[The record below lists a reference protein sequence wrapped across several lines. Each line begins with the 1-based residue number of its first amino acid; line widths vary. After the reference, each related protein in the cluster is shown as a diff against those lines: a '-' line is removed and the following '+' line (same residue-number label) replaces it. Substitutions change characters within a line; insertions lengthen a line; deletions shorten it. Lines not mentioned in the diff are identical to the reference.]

1 MVILTSNQIHLA
13 IQNPESPFM
22 SGDMKLKGGF
32 YMSTPHIAAVPG
44 DIAQTVLLPGDP
56 LRAKVVAETYLENP
70 VCFNTIRN
78 VFGYTGTYKGKK
90 VSVMGTG
97 MGIPSIGLYTHEL
110 IHFYD
115 VRNLIRIGSCGAIT
129 PDVKIGDIIMA
140 QGACTD
146 SNYAYQYGLQGSFSA
161 ISSFDLLRR
170 AVLAAEERGY
180 PFDVGNVFSTDIFY
194 KEQPLW
200 KKWAQVGCLAV
211 EMETYALYCNAARA
225 TYAYGDAG
233 AGHEVK
239 ALGIFTVS
247 DSLVTGESTSAQE
260 RQHNFTNM
268 MDVALDVAVQ
278 L

>member
-1 MVILTSNQIHLA
+1 M
-13 IQNPESPFM
+13 
-22 SGDMKLKGGF
+22 KGGSK
-32 YMSTPHIAAVPG
+32 MSTPHSAANPG

-56 LRAKVVAETYLENP
+56 LRAKVVAETFLENP

-78 VFGYTGTYKGKK
+78 MFGYTGTYNGKK

-97 MGIPSIGLYTHEL
+97 MGMASIGIYTHEL

-129 PDVKIGDIIMA
+129 PEVKIGDIIMA
-140 QGACTD
+140 QGASTD
-146 SNYAYQYGLQGSFSA
+146 SNYAYQYELQGSFAA
-161 ISSFDLLRR
+161 IASFDLLRR
-170 AVLAAEERGY
+170 AVLSAEAHGF

-194 KEQPLW
+194 KEKPLW
-200 KKWAQVGCLAV
+200 KDWAQMGCLGV

-225 TYAYGDAG
+225 SYASGNG
-233 AGHEVK
+233 GVGHEVK

-247 DSLVTGESTSAQE
+247 DSLLTGEATSAEE
-260 RQHNFTNM
+260 RQNNFTNM
-268 MDVALDVAVQ
+268 MEVALDVAAQ

>member
-78 VFGYTGTYKGKK
+78 MFGYTGTYKGKK

-146 SNYAYQYGLQGSFSA
+146 SSYAYQYGLQGSFSA

-180 PFDVGNVFSTDIFY
+180 AFDVGNVFSTDIFY

-225 TYAYGDAG
+225 TYTYGDAG
-233 AGHEVK
+233 AGHQVK